1 METIKASLENV
12 TLSKEKN
19 KMIISGCVAKIG
31 EPSTGSP
38 CGAGGYLVA
47 FTQESV
53 DKCGKTFE
61 GMPLNCVLPEAEWLP
76 SEAILSGHGQTTIGY
91 LRKIKCK
98 DNNIMAEIV
107 LWKEKYPWLAE
118 LTVNAMDAL
127 GFSLEWYPTKTHED
141 DKANIQYIDEFEGV
155 GCAMLW
161 SNAAAFSQTFI
172 EKIAASR
179 SDNNMNEELKKE
191 IEAQVQVAVE
201 VNAESIAKL
210 SEAVDGIKA
219 SLEELAT
226 LKDSIKVLEELKESV
241 EKVEASTEAHQ
252 QFIDDLQASA
262 EGVEATPSEDIEAI
276 KAELEKV
283 KASIEKPVIPT
294 PKAGQQIADN
304 PNLEDD
310 KGARL
315 KAEIEKINASTMK
328 PMDKLRAIAKAKNN
342 A

>member
-1 METIKASLENV
+1 
-12 TLSKEKN
+12 
-19 KMIISGCVAKIG
+19 
-31 EPSTGSP
+31 
-38 CGAGGYLVA
+38 
-47 FTQESV
+47 
-53 DKCGKTFE
+53 
-61 GMPLNCVLPEAEWLP
+61 
-76 SEAILSGHGQTTIGY
+76 
-91 LRKIKCK
+91 
-98 DNNIMAEIV
+98 
-107 LWKEKYPWLAE
+107 
-118 LTVNAMDAL
+118 
-127 GFSLEWYPTKTHED
+127 
-141 DKANIQYIDEFEGV
+141 
-155 GCAMLW
+155 
-161 SNAAAFSQTFI
+161 
-172 EKIAASR
+172 
-179 SDNNMNEELKKE
+179 
-191 IEAQVQVAVE
+191 
-201 VNAESIAKL
+201 
-210 SEAVDGIKA
+210 
-219 SLEELAT
+219 